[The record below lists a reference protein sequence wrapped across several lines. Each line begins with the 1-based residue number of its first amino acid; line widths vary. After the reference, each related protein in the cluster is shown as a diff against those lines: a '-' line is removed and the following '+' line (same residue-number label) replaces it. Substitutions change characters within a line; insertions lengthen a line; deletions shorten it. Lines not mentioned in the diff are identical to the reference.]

1 VTCDFGLWRGR
12 GRGRGVG
19 AILLSLSAMSP
30 LFLSLSG
37 RLLIIVLKVGW
48 R

>member
-1 VTCDFGLWRGR
+1 VGVVVVVVV
-12 GRGRGVG
+12 GVG